1 MDGVPKGE
9 GEAYRGEELRLTEL
23 NLIVRQRRERL
34 REKEKDEQINS
45 RNAQTLDK
53 R

>member
-1 MDGVPKGE
+1 MEYPKGE
-9 GEAYRGEELRLTEL
+9 GEAYRREELRLTEL
-23 NLIVRQRRERL
+23 NLIVRQGRAKERD
-34 REKEKDEQINS
+34 KQINS